1 MQIKFMIRFIYLIIS
16 PLPKNRFYLSGK
28 NCEYLESQIEDQ
40 INQLINFKIR
50 RNSLIYS
57 NFKIT
62 CG

>member
-28 NCEYLESQIEDQ
+28 SCEYLESQIEDQ